1 MKPYEVE
8 ILVGQV
14 GETPGENELYHV
26 LFDGSVTDEHGY
38 VGIGGR
44 AEEVTEKLHDK
55 YSEGIDLASAIR
67 AAVQS
72 LAEVEAREIDAAAI
86 EAAVLDRTRR
96 NRRKFRR
103 LDDSEIAQI
112 LSGA

>member
-44 AEEVTEKLHDK
+44 AEDVTDKLQAH
-55 YSEGIDLASAIR
+55 YAENADLPTAVR
-67 AAVQS
+67 QAVQALS
-72 LAEVEAREIDAAAI
+72 EVEERTLEAGAI
-86 EAAVLDRTRR
+86 EAAVLDRTR

-103 LDDSEIAQI
+103 LEDAQI
-112 LSGA
+112 AEILSAS